1 MAENL
6 FETRYD
12 LTKKSKLKELYES
25 NKILIYSLLFVL
37 IVIFS
42 SYTYYK
48 IIKEKKKIQLSENY
62 IQAKIYINNEKEKEA
77 IETLKNII
85 FSNDPTYSTLSFF
98 MLLNGNLIT
107 DTDEISKLFDHL
119 LENNKF
125 DKEIRNLLLYK
136 KALYKSNFSDESK
149 LLIETKE
156 LLEDSI
162 DSVWRAHTILLL
174 GDFYFSKK
182 EYTKAK
188 NFYSQILLIKNLE
201 PELYDLAKSKLVFI
215 KDAE

>member
-42 SYTYYK
+42 SYTYYQ

>member
-42 SYTYYK
+42 SYTYYQ

-77 IETLKNII
+77 IQTLKNII

>member
-42 SYTYYK
+42 SYTYYQ

-62 IQAKIYINNEKEKEA
+62 IQAKIYINNKKEKEA